1 MRVLRGRAA
10 EARVRAL
17 EQRGATDL
25 AKVEKQVSRT
35 SVKFEV
41 NCDGRK
47 AAGSQKLQEE
57 TILRND
63 EIVLK

>member
-1 MRVLRGRAA
+1 LCRAQ
-10 EARVRAL
+10 L
-17 EQRGATDL
+17 
-25 AKVEKQVSRT
+25 EKQVSRT